1 MHLTHQPIETLRQVD
16 KIIWGRDNFGVLN
29 EKKNS
34 KIKKNVTNKLNMVF
48 WFILFFF
55 SRIVVGFVTYI

>member
-29 EKKNS
+29 EKK
-34 KIKKNVTNKLNMVF
+34 IVRLKKMSQTN
-48 WFILFFF
+48 
-55 SRIVVGFVTYI
+55 